1 MRVAGIAHLE
11 IVVKV
16 LKDLGIE
23 IVSARLRPLVE
34 ALVFCVLD
42 HTNDFEIGGMCG
54 IAFDAKPAA
63 NWRTTRKIDARHR
76 FVDYGDLRRC
86 GGILRAKSASDE
98 YGNSHRGEVARS
110 DCVVGDVGVVSR
122 IWSRPEHGDWCAPRA
137 LIESRQRHA
146 VSPNARFGSYSLFEL
161 LVEIYEA
168 GIQFVAKGRRID

>member
-1 MRVAGIAHLE
+1 MPPISKSLVWSRTQNTRASTRGRNRALTISIPRSLSTFTTISRCAIPATLMPSSPRSVAHLE

-86 GGILRAKSASDE
+86 GGVLRAKSASDE
-98 YGNSHRGEVARS
+98 
-110 DCVVGDVGVVSR
+110 
-122 IWSRPEHGDWCAPRA
+122 
-137 LIESRQRHA
+137 
-146 VSPNARFGSYSLFEL
+146 
-161 LVEIYEA
+161 
-168 GIQFVAKGRRID
+168 